1 MGGINVQVACQEH
14 GTVRGRGLTDAVGEV
29 SVLIWSG
36 FYIQVTW
43 KVSGTLRS
51 RCLTLMQWVGWD
63 GVALTF
69 K

>member
-1 MGGINVQVACQEH
+1 MGGINVQVACQVQ

-29 SVLIWSG
+29 SVLIGSG
-36 FYIQVTW
+36 FYNQVTW

>member
-1 MGGINVQVACQEH
+1 M
-14 GTVRGRGLTDAVGEV
+14 
-29 SVLIWSG
+29 LIWSG
-36 FYIQVTW
+36 FYIEVTW